1 MEANHVNPKDV
12 NKAYICFLKSPK
24 IINLMAE
31 LLKDRENFNIVLG
44 SERTSNPYE
53 YFGNLISGTTYG
65 VYFLNKQGEKTQQ
78 FENIIRNV
86 SEKQE
91 EYKGN
96 ELEKLE
102 MLEKVLE
109 ENSDSDLYFSVSL
122 NTQHQPYMKKTG
134 QINELIITTKSGE
147 ERVEGDFIIHT
158 ERDMEVLASILSE
171 KYNIKKRQENLAEYS
186 ETEFIMPSFDKCS
199 CSVYFT
205 DDHFNQVLEQIQYIK
220 QIAHTIPTFEGKEWN
235 GYDDDEILD
244 EYDNDEW
251 DIDEEFEKCGYEKYE
266 IDEEFFETLLSKKEE
281 VLSELEREAE
291 EILVEEQQIPE
302 IRQLDNE
309 KD

>member
-1 MEANHVNPKDV
+1 M
-12 NKAYICFLKSPK
+12 
-24 IINLMAE
+24 
-31 LLKDRENFNIVLG
+31 
-44 SERTSNPYE
+44 
-53 YFGNLISGTTYG
+53 ISGTTYG

-235 GYDDDEILD
+235 GYDDEILD

-251 DIDEEFEKCGYEKYE
+251 D